1 MMLPFLYLRYL
12 VVHLTVLKMLRKT
25 SPVLILLCICASTY
39 AQKIAVKKIEMAGDK
54 IIVHYDLDDGNPNN
68 DYQISLYS
76 SRNSFNAPLAKVSG
90 DVGSDV
96 KIGLNKKIIWNV
108 KDELGPYKGKLSLE
122 VRGKVY
128 TPIVRLNNISTKSKF
143 KRGKSHTITW
153 KAGNSNAIHIE
164 LLKGGQ
170 RVSGELNQPN
180 NGSFNLFV
188 PQHASVG
195 KDYALRITDSRNND
209 AVVTSEPFSV
219 TRKVPMLLK
228 VVPVLALGAAV
239 AVLAGG
245 GGGGPGGGPE
255 ETSDGIPTPNF
266 PGN

>member
-1 MMLPFLYLRYL
+1 
-12 VVHLTVLKMLRKT
+12 MLRKT
-25 SPVLILLCICASTY
+25 FTVLFLLCVY
-39 AQKIAVKKIEMAGDK
+39 ATHGQKIAVKKIEMAGDK

-68 DYQISLYS
+68 EYQISLYS

-90 DVGSDV
+90 DVGADV
-96 KIGLNKKIIWNV
+96 KIGLDKKITWSIR
-108 KDELGPYKGKLSLE
+108 EEIGAYKGKLSLE

-128 TPIVRLNNISTKSKF
+128 VPIARLNNISTKSKF

-170 RVSGELNQPN
+170 RVAGELNQPN
-180 NGSFNLFV
+180 SGTFSLFV
-188 PQHASVG
+188 PQHAAVG
-195 KDYALRITDSRNND
+195 KDYTLRITDSRNAEN
-209 AVVTSEPFSV
+209 VVTSQPFLV

-239 AVLAGG
+239 AVLGSGG
-245 GGGGPGGGPE
+245 GGGDDDGGGSPDE
-255 ETSDGIPTPNF
+255 IELPGF

>member
-1 MMLPFLYLRYL
+1 
-12 VVHLTVLKMLRKT
+12 MLRKT
-25 SPVLILLCICASTY
+25 FTVLFLLLIY
-39 AQKIAVKKIEMAGDK
+39 ATTQGQKIAVKKIEMAGDK
-54 IIVHYDLDDGNPNN
+54 IIVHYELDDGNPNN
-68 DYQISLYS
+68 EYQISLYS

-90 DVGSDV
+90 DVGTDV
-96 KIGLNKKIIWNV
+96 KIGLGKKIIWNV
-108 KDELGPYKGKLSLE
+108 KDELGPFKGKVSLE

-153 KAGNSNAIHIE
+153 RAGNSNAIHIE

-170 RVSGELNQPN
+170 RVAGELNQPN

-188 PQHASVG
+188 PQHAAVG
-195 KDYALRITDSRNND
+195 KDYSLRITDSRNGE
-209 AVVTSEPFSV
+209 AVVTSEPFAV

-239 AVLAGG
+239 AVLSGGSGSGG
-245 GGGGPGGGPE
+245 GGGGGGGG
-255 ETSDGIPTPNF
+255 ETPGEIPTPGF